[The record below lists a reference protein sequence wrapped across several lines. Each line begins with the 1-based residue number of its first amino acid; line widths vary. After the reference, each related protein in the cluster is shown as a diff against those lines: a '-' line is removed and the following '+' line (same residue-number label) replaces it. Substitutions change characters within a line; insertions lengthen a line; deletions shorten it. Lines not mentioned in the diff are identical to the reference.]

1 MMSEKVVIYSS
12 RWCPFCMR
20 ALNLLN
26 SKEVAFTEIDVDK
39 NPQERV
45 KMREM
50 AGRNSVPQIWIG
62 DHHVGGCDELFALER
77 SGELD
82 QLLARN

>member
-1 MMSEKVVIYSS
+1 MSEKVVIYSS